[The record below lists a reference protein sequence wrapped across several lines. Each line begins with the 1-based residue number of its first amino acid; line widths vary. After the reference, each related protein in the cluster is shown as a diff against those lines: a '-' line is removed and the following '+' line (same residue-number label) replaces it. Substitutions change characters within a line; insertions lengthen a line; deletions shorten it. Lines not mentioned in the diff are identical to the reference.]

1 MATHSSILAWK
12 VAWADNLV
20 GYSLW
25 GHKEL
30 DLTEYACTQDVNGCE
45 KVTNQPGLATFPSRK
60 KSMGSTYLQS
70 RLNSPALMTI
80 ITL

>member
-25 GHKEL
+25 GHKDL
-30 DLTEYACTQDVNGCE
+30 DLTEYTCTQDVNGWE
-45 KVTNQPGLATFPSRK
+45 KVTNQPGNIPKQEKIHGFHILAKQT
-60 KSMGSTYLQS
+60 
-70 RLNSPALMTI
+70 
-80 ITL
+80 